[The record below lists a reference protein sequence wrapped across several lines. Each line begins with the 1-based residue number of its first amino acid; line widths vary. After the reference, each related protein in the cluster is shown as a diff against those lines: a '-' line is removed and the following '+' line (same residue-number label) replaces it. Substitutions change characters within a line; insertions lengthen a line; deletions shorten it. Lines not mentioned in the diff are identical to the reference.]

1 MTDSTG
7 TAILPP
13 RRRKRLIESG
23 LPLTLR
29 TSDGRVES
37 YGTGDGLVVTAHNE
51 RGMRAL
57 RSFDE
62 LTVVDS
68 YLAGDIDIDGD
79 LIAGMDLR
87 TVMSDVRVFTRAW
100 TFLQPMLLGRRRLN
114 PGWVAKHY
122 DSANMQLLA
131 IDEEYQVYTPGLYL
145 TDEDTLEE
153 GARRKL
159 EYAFRALNLK
169 AGDRLLDVGCGWGG
183 FSRFCARR
191 GVEVTGISLS
201 NHQLELARRYLADE
215 GLQADLRYQDFFDFE
230 PGRQFDAISLMG
242 SIEELS
248 DYEKVMAKLRLW
260 LRPGGLVYLDFAAVD
275 RKFGVASFV
284 TRYIWPGA
292 FRMVYLPDFTRAL
305 ARSHFDVVELRNDRR
320 NYHLWAKFIHDRW
333 LRRRDEVLAAFDE
346 RTWRL
351 MRILLAGAAQIMSAH
366 SIWATA
372 YRVVLERRATP
383 ALHGMA
389 ARVYDEALMA

>member
-1 MTDSTG
+1 MADSTG
-7 TAILPP
+7 TAILPA

-23 LPLTLR
+23 LGLTLR
-29 TSDGRVES
+29 APDGRVES
-37 YGTGDGLVVTAHNE
+37 YGEADGLVVTAHNE

-62 LTVVDS
+62 LTVVDA

-87 TVMSDVRVFTRAW
+87 AVMSDMRVFTRAW
-100 TFLQPMLLGRRRLN
+100 TFLQPLLLGRRRLN
-114 PGWVAKHY
+114 PGWVGKHY
-122 DSANMQLLA
+122 DSANMQLYG

-145 TDEDTLEE
+145 TDEDTMEE
-153 GARRKL
+153 GAGRKL

-169 AGDRLLDVGCGWGG
+169 SGDSLLDVGCGWGG

-201 NHQLELARRYLADE
+201 NHQLEFARRHLAEE
-215 GLQADLRYQDFFDFE
+215 GLAADLRYQDFFDFE
-230 PGRQFDAISLMG
+230 PGRQFDAICLMG

-248 DYEKVMAKLRLW
+248 DYDKVMAKLRAW

-275 RKFGVASFV
+275 RRFGVASFV

-292 FRMVYLPDFTRAL
+292 FRMVYLPHFTRAL

-320 NYHLWAKFIHDRW
+320 NYHLWAKFGYDKWI
-333 LRRRDEVLAAFDE
+333 RRRDEVLQAFDE
-346 RTWRL
+346 RTWR
-351 MRILLAGAAQIMSAH
+351 MMHILQAGTAHIMSSR

-383 ALHGMA
+383 ALHGTA